1 MDVKISPNFE
11 HAKLDSGS
19 IEDLIDVFEDRV
31 RHWLLEPTKSL
42 LKTQHGDIAALC
54 LILTY
59 FEGITI
65 YLKGK
70 DSQNNS
76 KVFFREGF
84 LEVMKVSGIDDVL
97 LGRVA
102 DVIYSDARCGFVHD
116 GCFRSKIFVSPDAS
130 HDILITLPKKNGIVD
145 RHGNIQ
151 SIIINPN
158 RVLSAVENHF
168 ENVLQSL
175 RNKAESEARSNFLT
189 ACKIKWTLDEPP
201 VIIGLDPSH
210 IKSPYAWG
218 QMKQSHNRF
227 VAHFDMLGMKQT
239 VLRNVDEAWGALS
252 DINEAR
258 KRIYEISFEIKDRNQ
273 FVADRVRTFFFSDTV
288 VIFTMS
294 DEPEDLYAILIL
306 SSELFSNS
314 LHRRVPLRGG
324 IAYGEFFF
332 NLEESLFL
340 GIPLVKAYKI
350 GECAQ
355 WIGIVVDQIVAEKAK
370 LYPIGEEI
378 IQWDVPQKDNSI
390 KREFVLN
397 WPWIFRKNFTVK
409 PVTIDA
415 FYEAFKPLF
424 GSYHDLRES
433 DKIKYKNTVTFINS
447 ILNNLQ

>member
-1 MDVKISPNFE
+1 MSHFV
-11 HAKLDSGS
+11 
-19 IEDLIDVFEDRV
+19 
-31 RHWLLEPTKSL
+31 
-42 LKTQHGDIAALC
+42 
-54 LILTY
+54 Y
-59 FEGITI
+59 FEGIAI

-84 LEVMKVSGIDDVL
+84 WEVMSVSGIDGEL

-102 DVIYSDARCGFVHD
+102 DVICSDARCGFFHD
-116 GCFRSKIFVSPDAS
+116 GCFRSKIFISPDAN

-145 RHGNIQ
+145 RYGNIQ

-158 RVLSAVENHF
+158 LVLSAVEVHF
-168 ENVLQSL
+168 EKFLKYL

-189 ACKIKWTLDEPP
+189 ACKIKWALDEPP
-201 VIIGLDPSH
+201 VLIGLDPSK
-210 IKSPYAWG
+210 IKNPQAWG
-218 QMKQSHNRF
+218 QMKQRHNRF
-227 VAHFDMLGMKQT
+227 VAHFDMLGMKQA
-239 VLRNVDEAWGALS
+239 VVRNVDEAWGALS

-258 KRIYEISFEIKDRNQ
+258 KRIYEISFQIKDSKQ
-273 FVADRVRTFFFSDTV
+273 VVADRVRTFFFSDTV
-288 VIFTMS
+288 VIFTIS
-294 DEPEDLYAILIL
+294 DQPEDLYAILIL
-306 SSELFSNS
+306 SSELFFNS
-314 LHRRVPLRGG
+314 LHRCVPLRGG

-340 GIPLVKAYKI
+340 GKPLVKAYKI

-355 WIGIVVDQIVAEKAK
+355 WIGIVVDQFVAKMAK

-378 IQWDVPQKDNSI
+378 IQWDVPQKNDGR
-390 KREFVLN
+390 KKEFVLN

-424 GSYHDLRES
+424 GPFHELRES
-433 DKIKYKNTVTFINS
+433 DKIKYRNTVTFINS